1 MIAEI
6 TTEGNS
12 PTIFD
17 RHHQGNSHAVD
28 FRDAIAK
35 LLSCFCKGK
44 KIVKYNNESYQM
56 VGDYLNFVLLL
67 RKKKFIV
74 FIPSFNSAL

>member
-12 PTIFD
+12 QKNVN

-28 FRDAIAK
+28 FRMK
-35 LLSCFCKGK
+35 
-44 KIVKYNNESYQM
+44 
-56 VGDYLNFVLLL
+56 
-67 RKKKFIV
+67 
-74 FIPSFNSAL
+74 

>member
-17 RHHQGNSHAVD
+17 RQSPRNSHAVD
-28 FRDAIAK
+28 FRM
-35 LLSCFCKGK
+35 
-44 KIVKYNNESYQM
+44 Q
-56 VGDYLNFVLLL
+56 
-67 RKKKFIV
+67 
-74 FIPSFNSAL
+74 